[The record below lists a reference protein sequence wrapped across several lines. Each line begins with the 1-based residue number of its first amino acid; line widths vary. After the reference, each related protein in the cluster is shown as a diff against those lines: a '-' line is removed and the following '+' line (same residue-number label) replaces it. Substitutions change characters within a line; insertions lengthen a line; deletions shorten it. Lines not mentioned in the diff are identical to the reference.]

1 MPMPEGGVQPDKNW
15 PDGYEKQA
23 TLKITT
29 VGRRTGQRHE
39 VTIQFVADDGK
50 LLVTT
55 RDSRRDWV
63 RNVLKNPAVEVTI
76 GEVTWKMTASVVKS
90 DSEQATARNL
100 YQRKYPLARLS
111 QKIGSLFKAGGKPQP
126 IFELRPE

>member
-1 MPMPEGGVQPDKNW
+1 MQMPGGGVQPDKSW
-15 PDGYEKQA
+15 SDGYEKQA

-29 VGRRTGQRHE
+29 VGRRTGQKHQ
-39 VTIQFVADDGK
+39 VTIQFVADDGR
-50 LLVTT
+50 LIATT

-76 GEVTWKMTASVVKS
+76 GGVTRKMTASVLRS

-100 YQRKYPLARLS
+100 YQKKYPLARLS
-111 QKIGSLFKAGGKPQP
+111 QKVGSLFKASGEPQP